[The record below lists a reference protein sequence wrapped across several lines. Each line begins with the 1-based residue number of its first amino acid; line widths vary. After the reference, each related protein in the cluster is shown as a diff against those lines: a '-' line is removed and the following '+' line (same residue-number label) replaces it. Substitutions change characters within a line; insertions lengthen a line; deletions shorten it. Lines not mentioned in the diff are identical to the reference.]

1 MIDGL
6 HAVPATS
13 LTTTRLTLRHWRR
26 EDLAPFAAMNA
37 NPRGMEHFPGTLD
50 QAASD
55 ALGRAVGDELAR
67 HGFGL
72 WAVEVPGIAPF
83 IGFVGLREPAS
94 EAARAVVAYAFG
106 RSPWRNL
113 SPSPSARP
121 RAVRQRGSGG
131 AAADPVAHQPAR
143 AAAGAAIIIRTTA
156 CPSLA
161 IQPAD
166 LIDLATALLTAAG
179 IEPGRARLIG
189 ELLVEADLMG
199 HTTHGLALLPGYLD
213 GLAAGTMTKVGEP
226 LVIRDTGPCVTWD
239 GQRLP
244 GVWLT
249 ARAIDIAI
257 PRARQ
262 YGTATVVIRRS
273 HHIACLGTFLTRATD
288 QGLMILLASSD
299 PADASVAP
307 FGGTTGVFTPD
318 PIAVGIPTE
327 GDPILIDTSA
337 SITTNG
343 MSARLRAEGRR
354 FAHSWLL
361 DAAGNP
367 TDDPQVLV
375 ADPPG
380 TIQPAGGLDHGHK
393 GYGLALMVEA
403 LTMGLG
409 GFGRRGGQRRLGRLR
424 VRPGSRPRRLCG
436 CCRAFA
442 ARPTWIAD
450 ACHASAP
457 RPGVERV
464 RLPGEAALARRA
476 QAMAEGVEL
485 YPGIMDRLS
494 QQARRLGLEK

>member
-1 MIDGL
+1 M
-6 HAVPATS
+6 PEP
-13 LTTTRLTLRHWRR
+13 RH
-26 EDLAPFAAMNA
+26 
-37 NPRGMEHFPGTLD
+37 
-50 QAASD
+50 
-55 ALGRAVGDELAR
+55 
-67 HGFGL
+67 
-72 WAVEVPGIAPF
+72 
-83 IGFVGLREPAS
+83 
-94 EAARAVVAYAFG
+94 
-106 RSPWRNL
+106 
-113 SPSPSARP
+113 
-121 RAVRQRGSGG
+121 
-131 AAADPVAHQPAR
+131 
-143 AAAGAAIIIRTTA
+143 
-156 CPSLA
+156 
-161 IQPAD
+161 QPAD

-179 IEPGRARLIG
+179 IEFGRARLIG

-213 GLAAGTMTKVGEP
+213 ALAAGTMTRIGEP

-249 ARAIDIAI
+249 AHAIDIAI

-262 YGTATVVIRRS
+262 YGTGTVVIRRS
-273 HHIACLGTFLTRATD
+273 HHIACLGAFLTRATD

-318 PIAVGIPTE
+318 PIAVGIPTA

-343 MSARLRAEGRR
+343 MSARLRAEGRS
-354 FAHSWLL
+354 FPHPWLL

-367 TDDPQVLV
+367 TGDPQVLV

-393 GYGLALMVEA
+393 GYALALMVEA

-409 GFGRRGGQRRLGRLR
+409 GFGRAEPSEGWGASVFVQVLD
-424 VRPGSRPRRLCG
+424 PD
-436 CCRAFA
+436 AFA
-442 ARPTWIAD
+442 GAAAYRRQTTWIAD
-450 ACHASAP
+450 ACRASAP

-464 RLPGEAALARRA
+464 RLPGESALARRT
-476 QAMAEGVEL
+476 QSMAEGVEL
-485 YPGIMDRLS
+485 YPGIMARL
-494 QQARRLGLEK
+494 QGWAERLGLEK